1 MDIRVRVVAY
11 LRTIYT
17 KVLYL
22 PHHVRLQFYIYTGV
36 GWLCLQ
42 TWVRNGRKQ
51 IYLQNKLKRGTLQ
64 NIRTALRMQIWW
76 VTSARTD
83 CRQAL

>member
-17 KVLYL
+17 RYGQVR
-22 PHHVRLQFYIYTGV
+22 VRLQFYIYTGV